1 MKIGI
6 IKEGKTP
13 SDSRVALTPKQCKF
27 LMENKGIEVIVQSSP
42 SRCFSDEEY
51 IKEGIPVKNNVAD
64 CDLLLGIKEVPLSQ
78 LIPQKTY
85 FFFSHTHKLQPY
97 NQDLI
102 RAIIEKGITLI
113 DYECLEHEDGARVIG
128 FGFFAG
134 VVGAHNGM
142 MAYGNRTGK
151 FQLGRVFEQESY
163 QELIHTYFGLKLP
176 PVKIVVTGSGRVS
189 HGLLEVMSM
198 MEVIEVEPDE
208 FKEQDFN
215 YPAFVHL
222 KGKDLYLNRNSGKY
236 SRQNFRDHPEEYD
249 CLFREYLSAT
259 DILLNGIFWNEQIP
273 RLFEME
279 DLQSTD
285 FRIQTIADITDD
297 MHGSVPCNMGDS
309 TIDNPVYGVDK
320 ISGIKTAP
328 YLENSIDI
336 MAVGNLPNELARD
349 ASRFFGEQLI
359 KYILENPGTPTEMVS
374 RATIVKGGM
383 LTDRY
388 DYMKE
393 FAGMEK

>member
-6 IKEGKTP
+6 IKEGKAP
-13 SDSRVALTPKQCKF
+13 SDSRVALTPKQCRWV
-27 LMENKGIEVIVQSSP
+27 MENKGFHVSVQSSP
-42 SRCFSDEEY
+42 NRCFSDEEY
-51 IKEGIPVKNNVAD
+51 IKEGILVTDSVAD
-64 CDLLLGIKEVPLSQ
+64 CNLLLGIKEVPVNQ
-78 LIPQKTY
+78 LIPDKTY

-97 NQDLI
+97 NQNLI
-102 RAIIEKGITLI
+102 RAIIDKKITLV

-128 FGFFAG
+128 FGYFAG

-142 MAYGNRTGK
+142 MAYGHRTSA
-151 FQLGRVFEQESY
+151 FHLDRVYKQESY
-163 QELIHTYFGLKLP
+163 QDLIHTYFGLKLP

-215 YPAFVHL
+215 YPAFIHL
-222 KGKDLYLNRNSGKY
+222 KGKDLYLNRKTGKY
-236 SRQNFRDHPEEYD
+236 NRQDFRDHPEEYD
-249 CLFREYLSAT
+249 CLFREYFSAT
-259 DILLNGIFWNEQIP
+259 DILLNGIFWNERIP

-279 DLQSTD
+279 DLQSPD

-297 MHGSVPCNMGDS
+297 MHGSVPCNLGDS
-309 TIDNPVYGVDK
+309 TIDDPVYGVDK
-320 ISGIKTAP
+320 ITGKKTAP
-328 YLENSIDI
+328 YLDNSIDI

-359 KYILENPGTPTEMVS
+359 KYILDSPGAPTDMVS
-374 RATIVKGGM
+374 RATIVKEGT
-383 LTDRY
+383 LTARY
-388 DYMKE
+388 KYMEE
-393 FAGMEK
+393 FAGV